1 MHSLGSPA
9 SFHTIQ
15 SGTEIRA
22 LLMYN
27 AAIPILAFMVDSP
40 IGFLVFPKEKLNLSF
55 FILEFI

>member
-1 MHSLGSPA
+1 
-9 SFHTIQ
+9 
-15 SGTEIRA
+15 
-22 LLMYN
+22 MYN